1 MPTTSHFNNY
11 HEVVERGVSWTT
23 KTNGGK
29 RVVLTLF
36 EHYWFELVRGQTDA
50 AGTFVYDFIHTT
62 GSNAGTEWNYEITF
76 CGLNG
81 AWQHNITTGK
91 WRSLDR
97 AMRSRCRS
105 RSRSQ
110 PRGNAR
116 LLALPA
122 PAQEDPELEAE
133 PPSRRI
139 GVWASSDSDS
149 QAVHDGSVS
158 HPSGKGAS
166 SSSVHSHNVS
176 GPWEDIH
183 CSTCGQNT
191 GQKKLL
197 TFPGKRDSCTYQIRC
212 YDFSNGRYFESGEKN
227 IRKTVSKMEYKPADW
242 IRDWVWIH
250 RTCCT

>member
-1 MPTTSHFNNY
+1 MVVSIESAPAGLTPVELYMPTTSHFNNY
-11 HEVVERGVSWTT
+11 HEVVEHGVSWTT
-23 KTNGGK
+23 KTNSGK
-29 RVVLTLF
+29 KVMLTLF
-36 EHYWFELVRGQTDA
+36 EHYWLELVRDKTDA
-50 AGTFVYDFIHTT
+50 IGTFMYDFIHKT

-91 WRSLDR
+91 WRRLDR
-97 AMRSRCRS
+97 AIMSRCRS

-133 PPSRRI
+133 PPWRRK

-158 HPSGKGAS
+158 HPSEQGAS
-166 SSSVHSHNVS
+166 SSSLGASSSSHNSETIVLS
-176 GPWEDIH
+176 QGPLISQDDPEFRALWNSMIDLNKKALWDSSYGDLRTPW
-183 CSTCGQNT
+183 ST
-191 GQKKLL
+191 
-197 TFPGKRDSCTYQIRC
+197 R
-212 YDFSNGRYFESGEKN
+212 
-227 IRKTVSKMEYKPADW
+227 
-242 IRDWVWIH
+242 
-250 RTCCT
+250 